1 MTPWSTLKWFGEGSR
16 QMTCKL
22 DPFFLFFVSWRCWTK
37 HGTASRFAV
46 NTQRW
51 IHSFHAHSAGS
62 CFTWTHKLQDA
73 SRNPQAKWLPGNHC
87 TSMFI
92 CFAIWN
98 CHGKCL
104 CNSCIRLPSRPDFAW
119 QTVEK
124 SMGVPGIQSGWT
136 VGWQG
141 ARGPNFKVHDPSV
154 CAKQCSWKMQSIR
167 TCKQQ
172 ASWPLY
178 FEMSISGN

>member
-51 IHSFHAHSAGS
+51 IHSFHAHSTGS
-62 CFTWTHKLQDA
+62 SLTWTHKLQDA

-92 CFAIWN
+92 R
-98 CHGKCL
+98 KCL
-104 CNSCIRLPSRPDFAW
+104 CNSCIGLPSRPAFAW

-141 ARGPNFKVHDPSV
+141 VPTLKFMIH
-154 CAKQCSWKMQSIR
+154 QS
-167 TCKQQ
+167 
-172 ASWPLY
+172 AL
-178 FEMSISGN
+178 GNALEKCNP

>member
-1 MTPWSTLKWFGEGSR
+1 
-16 QMTCKL
+16 MTCKL

-51 IHSFHAHSAGS
+51 IHNFHAHSAGS

-73 SRNPQAKWLPGNHC
+73 SRNPQAKWLPVYLFRNLKLPREVLVQLLHRSAASSSFRMTDCWKINGCPWHPVWM
-87 TSMFI
+87 TSWM
-92 CFAIWN
+92 
-98 CHGKCL
+98 
-104 CNSCIRLPSRPDFAW
+104 
-119 QTVEK
+119 E
-124 SMGVPGIQSGWT
+124 
-136 VGWQG
+136 
-141 ARGPNFKVHDPSV
+141 RGPNFKVHDPSV
-154 CAKQCSWKMQSIR
+154 CARQCSWKMQSIR

-178 FEMSISGN
+178 FEMSISSNI